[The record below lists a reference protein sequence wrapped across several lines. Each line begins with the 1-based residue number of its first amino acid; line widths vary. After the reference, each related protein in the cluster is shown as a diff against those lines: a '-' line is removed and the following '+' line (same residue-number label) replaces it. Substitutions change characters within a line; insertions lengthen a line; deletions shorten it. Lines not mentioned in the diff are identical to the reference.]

1 MAPHRSSTESSSG
14 HIKRPVNCFM
24 IWACEERQKFYK
36 YSKIIT
42 NNSQTSKMLGEIWN
56 SMSDEDKQKYKD
68 MADKINKEHKQKHPY
83 YKYNPKRRD
92 NKYKEKQ
99 DKKEKKEK
107 KDNKENVVKIRKISI
122 TNTKTKAKTKMLS
135 ESALRFIKAIK
146 DINIDIEEPDYFTE
160 LQSFYKDINLK
171 DDVMEYDEPCCFTD
185 FNMNYEILD
194 YDL

>member
-1 MAPHRSSTESSSG
+1 MAPHTSMTDTSESSKSSG

-36 YSKIIT
+36 YSKFIT
-42 NNSQTSKMLGEIWN
+42 NNAQTSKILGEIWS

-68 MADKINKEHKQKHPY
+68 MADKINKEHKLKHPD
-83 YKYNPKRRD
+83 YKYNPKKKVK
-92 NKYKEKQ
+92 KYKEKQ
-99 DKKEKKEK
+99 DKKEK
-107 KDNKENVVKIRKISI
+107 KDNKENVVKIRKISKLK
-122 TNTKTKAKTKMLS
+122 TKTKFLS

-171 DDVMEYDEPCCFTD
+171 DDAMEYEEPCCFTD
-185 FNMNYEILD
+185 FNIGYETLD

>member
-1 MAPHRSSTESSSG
+1 
-14 HIKRPVNCFM
+14 M

-42 NNSQTSKMLGEIWN
+42 NNSQTSKILGEIWS

-68 MADKINKEHKQKHPY
+68 MADKINKEHKLKHPD
-83 YKYNPKRRD
+83 YKYNPKRKD
-92 NKYKEKQ
+92 KKYKEKQ

-171 DDVMEYDEPCCFTD
+171 DDNKDDAMEYEEPCCFTD
-185 FNMNYEILD
+185 FNTNYEILN

>member
-1 MAPHRSSTESSSG
+1 MAPHRSMNESSESSG

-36 YSKIIT
+36 YSKFIT
-42 NNSQTSKMLGEIWN
+42 NNAQTSKILGEIWS
-56 SMSDEDKQKYKD
+56 SMSDVEKQKYKD
-68 MADKINKEHKQKHPY
+68 MADKINKEHKLKHPD
-83 YKYNPKRRD
+83 YKYNPKKKIK
-92 NKYKEKQ
+92 KYKEKQ

-107 KDNKENVVKIRKISI
+107 KDNKENVVKIRKISKLK
-122 TNTKTKAKTKMLS
+122 TKTKFLS

-171 DDVMEYDEPCCFTD
+171 DDAMEYEEPCCFTD
-185 FNMNYEILD
+185 FNMSYETLD